1 MLSSAERAANKLFL
15 DAAATAVVASEN
27 LRRGGR
33 RESGGKKKTGGNL
46 ELLQRDHA
54 LGDELVGVLLQH
66 VLLPADLL
74 VHQRLGEHG
83 LVHLVVA
90 EAPVAHLEADGKN

>member
-1 MLSSAERAANKLFL
+1 MAGKL
-15 DAAATAVVASEN
+15 
-27 LRRGGR
+27 
-33 RESGGKKKTGGNL
+33 GGNL

-54 LGDELVGVLLQH
+54 LGDELVRVLLQH

-90 EAPVAHLEADGKN
+90 EASVAHLEADKVEPSTECRLIKRYQGFPQHFTAQAAA